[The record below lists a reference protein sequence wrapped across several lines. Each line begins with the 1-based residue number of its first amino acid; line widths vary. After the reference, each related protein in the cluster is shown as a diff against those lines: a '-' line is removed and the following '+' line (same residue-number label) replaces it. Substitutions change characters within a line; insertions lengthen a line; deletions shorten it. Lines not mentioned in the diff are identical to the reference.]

1 MSGQEWSAFR
11 ALLKELLRDPATRR
25 LIEQRTDIAP
35 RTLARWASGETEEP
49 DSKRLSNLLDALPQ
63 HQPDLLTA
71 IYKARP
77 DFQLSLLDN
86 TRRLAEDLP
95 LDFLI
100 RLLETTANAPHNL
113 HFVSVVHLIFLQLQ
127 ATMDPDH
134 LDLFVVVAQ
143 CTPPA
148 TPDAPVQSVRE
159 VMKMTTHRQQFLQ
172 AGERFFMG
180 AESLSG
186 YSVSLCQVGIVQ
198 NIREEQHLPVLRPP
212 NELSAAAYPIQ
223 RGGYVAGC
231 LTVVSP
237 QADFFSPRLQYILQ
251 IYAHLLALAF
261 ETQQFYPPD
270 CIRLRTMPPRAMQ
283 RPYLATNQERIL
295 HLMQQDAS
303 LSRIQAEL
311 YAWQQLEETFLNLS

>member
-1 MSGQEWSAFR
+1 MSGRDWSVFR
-11 ALLKELLRDPATRR
+11 ALLKELLRDAATRR

-63 HQPDLLTA
+63 HQSSLLSA

-77 DFQLSLLDN
+77 DFHLPLLDN
-86 TRRLAEDLP
+86 TRRIAEDLP

-100 RLLETTANAPHNL
+100 RLLETNANAPHNL
-113 HFVSVVHLIFLQLQ
+113 HFVSVVHLILLQIQ
-127 ATMDPDH
+127 ATIDPDH
-134 LDLFVVVAQ
+134 LDLLVVVAQ

-148 TPDAPVQSVRE
+148 TPQAPVQSVRE
-159 VMKMTTHRQQFLQ
+159 IIKMATHQQQFLQ

-186 YSVSLCQVGIVQ
+186 YSVSLCQAGVVQ
-198 NIREEQHLPVLRPP
+198 NIGEEHHLPVLRPSA
-212 NELSAAAYPIQ
+212 ERSAAAYPIQ

-237 QADFFSPRLQYILQ
+237 LPNFFSPRLQYILQ
-251 IYAHLLALAF
+251 IYAHLLGLSF
-261 ETQQFYPPD
+261 ETQQFYPPER
-270 CIRLRTMPPRAMQ
+270 IRLRTMPARVLQ
-283 RPYLATNQERIL
+283 RPYLATHQERIL
-295 HLMQQDAS
+295 QLMQHDAS
-303 LSRIQAEL
+303 LSRVQAEL
-311 YAWQQLEETFLNLS
+311 CAWQQLEETFLDLL